1 MLVKRNFLKFQ
12 NLFFPNRSC
21 LTWINLVKKF
31 YDSIKYGKKF
41 IKTGTMN
48 EEFFVSKNFKE
59 IANHLFKQ
67 NKYELAKN
75 LYTISLILIP
85 KNRILERS
93 LNFSNRA
100 QCLIFL
106 DYKHFSPVECIS
118 ALKLQTR
125 HDKSW
130 YRKIFAS
137 KRFKD
142 YISCLKIITTVHSLS
157 VRFSRNHVCIQNE
170 FYGRNIMRLGNVSF
184 KRKRRGINFYFEKK
198 DFLKEALI
206 KIKFKKKKIFNI
218 LVLIKEIY
226 VVTRWSSFYFHDL
239 SIFYIIFFFS
249 HRYEENFIFN
259 VILEFRNKSNFFES
273 RFLLLPLFSKS
284 LINKLNLFK
293 INTL

>member
-1 MLVKRNFLKFQ
+1 MLLKRNILKFQ
-12 NLFFPNRSC
+12 NLFFPKRSC

-31 YDSIKYGKKF
+31 YDNIKYGKKF
-41 IKTGTMN
+41 IKTSTMN
-48 EEFFVSKNFKE
+48 EEFLVSKNFKE
-59 IANHLFKQ
+59 IGNHLFKQ
-67 NKYELAKN
+67 NRYELAKN
-75 LYTISLILIP
+75 LYTISLVLIP

-106 DYKHFSPVECIS
+106 DYKHLSLVECIS
-118 ALKLQTR
+118 ALKLQAK

-184 KRKRRGINFYFEKK
+184 KRKRRSINFYFEKK
-198 DFLKEALI
+198 DFVEESQI
-206 KIKFKKKKIFNI
+206 KIKFKKKILNI